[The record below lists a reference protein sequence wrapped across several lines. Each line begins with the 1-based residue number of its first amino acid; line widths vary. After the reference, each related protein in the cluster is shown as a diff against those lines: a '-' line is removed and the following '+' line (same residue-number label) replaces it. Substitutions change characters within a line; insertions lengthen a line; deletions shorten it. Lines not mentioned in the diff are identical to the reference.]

1 MRPPLSYNRIDL
13 FHDYVVIIP
22 IIPINIV
29 VFGKRNYSSH
39 IIMSIHSFTVY
50 YSTPRSY
57 METLRKDHRTKYPG
71 KTWKKLFYLFGTPIY
86 DQFFVIPRPSKYPNK
101 IVICT
106 KTLGYN

>member
-39 IIMSIHSFTVY
+39 IIMSIQSFTVY

-57 METLRKDHRTKYPG
+57 METFRKDHRTKYPG
-71 KTWKKLFYLFGTPIY
+71 KSWKKTFLSFWDPYI
-86 DQFFVIPRPSKYPNK
+86 
-101 IVICT
+101 
-106 KTLGYN
+106 